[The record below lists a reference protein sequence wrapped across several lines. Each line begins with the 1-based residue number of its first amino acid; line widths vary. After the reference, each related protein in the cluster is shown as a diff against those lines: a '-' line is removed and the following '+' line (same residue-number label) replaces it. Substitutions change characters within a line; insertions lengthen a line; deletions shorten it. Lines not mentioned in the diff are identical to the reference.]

1 MNTIGDVVLCRCLIL
16 FIQIIHEKQM
26 QKIKKTFLTLQ
37 YCSPKSPVVP
47 NDSWHTGAVSKGTGK
62 KRY

>member
-26 QKIKKTFLTLQ
+26 QKIKKTFLTFSTVLRKVQ
-37 YCSPKSPVVP
+37 
-47 NDSWHTGAVSKGTGK
+47 
-62 KRY
+62 